1 MTAERSRQAALE
13 PTDRLQLYLD
23 RVGLADQSPTVVQL
37 AGDAS
42 DRRYFRVSAPN
53 GPALVIAVYAE
64 PIDYSALPFVNV
76 AELLGRM
83 PVPIPAILGHEADL
97 GVLVL
102 EDLGDVTVQAHLQ
115 AAPAESHTVLYRQ
128 AVSVIEVLQRRGQ
141 ALASPAY
148 RPYGLAFDVE
158 KLTGELDFFLEHFLE
173 AYCGAAISPDA
184 RSAMRQELQHL
195 AEELAAEPR
204 VFCHRDY
211 HSRNLMLHR
220 GQLYLLDFQDA
231 RMGPCTYDLAS
242 LLKDSYVE
250 LSEQTVEE
258 LMAYFLEI
266 TRSTVRVTEF
276 RQRFDVMCLQRNLK
290 ALGTFGSQ
298 VTIRQNDFYVQY
310 IPRTLRYV
318 RENLQR
324 HARFDRLHNLLVTH
338 LADLR

>member
-1 MTAERSRQAALE
+1 MTAERSRQAARE
-13 PTDRLQLYLD
+13 PTDRLKLYLD
-23 RVGLADQSPTVVQL
+23 RVGLADRSPTVVQL

-42 DRRYFRVSAPN
+42 DRHYFRVSAPN
-53 GPALVIAVYAE
+53 GPTLVIAVYAE

-115 AAPAESHTVLYRQ
+115 AAPAESHTALYRQ

-141 ALASPAY
+141 ALASPEY

-184 RSAMRQELQHL
+184 RSAIRQELQYL

-220 GQLYLLDFQDA
+220 EQLYLLDFQDA

-242 LLKDSYVE
+242 LLRDSYVE

-258 LMAYFLEI
+258 SMAYFLEI
-266 TRSTVRVTEF
+266 TRSTVRATEF

-298 VTIRQNDFYVQY
+298 VTIRQNDVYVQY

-324 HARFDRLHNLLVTH
+324 HARFDRLHDLLATH
-338 LADLR
+338 LAELR